1 MNSASE
7 DIKDM
12 LDGESSLGLTYGT
25 DLFIGKEPSTPDN
38 CVTIF
43 DTSSFPPMRAV
54 DPTVKYYYSSVQIR
68 VRNKRYLDGYAVAR
82 NIFDSL
88 HNRAQEMWNGT
99 LYTVIQAAGEPA
111 LLDWD
116 GNNRPRFIINFNMN
130 RR

>member
-43 DTSSFPPMRAV
+43 DTPSFPPMRAV